1 MGIIKNIRSLRVLAF
16 LLFLTPVFGL
26 LGSLGFH
33 NFLVSFK
40 FQYDFKYNF
49 IENKPGEQIDIL
61 CTEKNNF
68 CKNGVEFEFNN
79 KLSECNKYLVK
90 GDYYTDNKLI
100 IVENRDLIKDFK
112 KKVFYKLTI
121 TDQIN
126 KECILNTKYN
136 KIYDTIPLFFE
147 SIAKLKNTDNFN
159 LGTSEVVNPIIYGET
174 SISNIVKRHPVKYIF
189 KPLLFISFI
198 IMIFYWIYYNKI
210 LNKLLEQEKINYFF
224 VFGILSALFLLFH
237 VYFLGTVFENEVL
250 AKIRRSLIV
259 FFILFELLAQAFLI
273 KELFYKKD
281 KIIKYLH
288 KSILYLKLIFVLT
301 VCFAS
306 VLIIAILIIYNLDSK
321 ADYILEWNYFLI
333 LLIFYFLSSIMW
345 KKNI

>member
-1 MGIIKNIRSLRVLAF
+1 MDIIKNIRSLRVLAF

-61 CTEKNNF
+61 CTEKNNY
-68 CKNGVEFEFNN
+68 CKKGVEFEFNT

-126 KECILNTKYN
+126 KECIFNTKYN
-136 KIYDTIPLFFE
+136 EIYKTVPFFFE
-147 SIAKLKNTDNFN
+147 SFAKLKNTDNFN

-189 KPLLFISFI
+189 KPLLFMSFI

-224 VFGILSALFLLFH
+224 VFGILSAFFLLFH

-273 KELFYKKD
+273 KELFSKKD
-281 KIIKYLH
+281 KIIKYLN
-288 KSILYLKLIFVLT
+288 KSILYFKLIFVLI

-306 VLIIAILIIYNLDSK
+306 VIIIVILIIYNLDPK
-321 ADYILEWNYFLI
+321 TDYILEWNYFLI